1 MRKSTDQL
9 FKNAYGKTALG
20 AFNVFNAEQ
29 VHGVMRGAQAA
40 DMPVII
46 QITPVAR
53 NYMNDRIIRSII
65 NTASEVY
72 SEVDFA
78 IHLDHGNYDHC
89 LDAISS
95 GDYDSIMIDASHEE
109 FETNIEITSEIVK
122 RAHSKDIMVEAELGV
137 LSGVEDDADVD
148 DDLARYTR
156 PEEVVEFVTR
166 TGCDSLAIS
175 IGTSHGA
182 YKFSG
187 NKNLRLDILQK
198 IQKLLPGF
206 PVVLHGAS
214 AVDHDEVERINQSGG
229 KLRHD
234 AKGTDLL
241 ELRKAIGLGVCKVNI
256 ATDTRLI
263 WTRVHREFFK
273 NSPDLFDPVLPGKEF
288 MSALEIMVKEKTRS
302 LVAAKY

>member
-65 NTASEVY
+65 NTASEIY
-72 SEVDFA
+72 PEVEFA

-95 GDYDSIMIDASHEE
+95 EDYDSIMIDASHEE

-137 LSGVEDDADVD
+137 LSGVEDDADLG

-166 TGCDSLAIS
+166 TGCDSLAIA

-214 AVDHDEVERINQSGG
+214 AVDHNEVEKINQSGG

-288 MSALEIMVKEKTRS
+288 MSALENMVKEKTRS